1 MKTALNLTQELHFV
15 SVIGIIVYG
24 ALKLEL

>member
-1 MKTALNLTQELHFV
+1 MKTALNFTQELHFV

-24 ALKLEL
+24 ALK